1 MAGKHHAKNTRQEP
15 VTCKGATS
23 LIDNYL
29 NGGLAPRVKL
39 LFEDH
44 LRACPDCVA
53 FLNTYRKTLELARS
67 FLDAGLEDSSLE
79 RIEASVVEKIRKTG
93 VNY

>member
-1 MAGKHHAKNTRQEP
+1 MAGKHHTKKTRRES

-29 NGGLAPRVKL
+29 NEDLAPGVKL
-39 LFEDH
+39 LFEEH

-53 FLNTYRKTLELARS
+53 FLNTYKKTLELARS
-67 FLDAGLEDSSLE
+67 FLDAGLEDTSLE
-79 RIEASVVEKIRKTG
+79 RIEASVVENVRKRD
-93 VNY
+93 VSY